1 MERVPIKIEHSG
13 ILRETLASKRRVLG
27 ENFELDTYF
36 SYNLACLAAVLGHR
50 ADAFANLRQA
60 LDYGYRGAEIANDE
74 DLKSLHGD
82 PRFDAI
88 LAEVKRLAAAAK

>member
-1 MERVPIKIEHSG
+1 VERVPIKIEHSG

-60 LDYGYRGAEIANDE
+60 LDYGYRGAEIAN
-74 DLKSLHGD
+74 LKSLHGD

-88 LAEVKRLAAAAK
+88 LADLKKLTAAK